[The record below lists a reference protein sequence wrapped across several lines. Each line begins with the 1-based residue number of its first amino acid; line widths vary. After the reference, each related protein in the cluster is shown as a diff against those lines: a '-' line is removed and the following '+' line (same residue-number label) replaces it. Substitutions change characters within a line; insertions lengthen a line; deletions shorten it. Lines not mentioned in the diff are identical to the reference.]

1 MAIAHPPLGLGKAAA
16 DRHDPAAAF
25 AHYAE
30 GNRLRAAQ
38 VRYDPAE
45 TTRAVDR
52 AQAFFTAKR
61 LAACAGQGDPAPDP
75 IFIVGMPRSGSTLV
89 EQILSSHSQVEGT
102 TELPDLPAIAWAVG
116 ARTSAKGETAY
127 PEALADLTASDIAA
141 LGRDYLDRTRPQRKT
156 GRPRFIDKL
165 PNNWL
170 HVGLIRLILPN
181 ATIIDARRGAMA
193 CGWSN
198 FTQHYAR
205 GQGFSY
211 SLEHFGRYYRDYA
224 ALMAHF
230 ATVAPG
236 AVHRV
241 DHEAMVAD
249 TEGAVRV
256 LLAHCGLPFESAC
269 LRFWETDR
277 AVRTPSSEQV
287 RRPIFDSGAAWRAY
301 EPWLGPL
308 RAALGPELAG
318 D

>member
-1 MAIAHPPLGLGKAAA
+1 
-16 DRHDPAAAF
+16 
-25 AHYAE
+25 
-30 GNRLRAAQ
+30 
-38 VRYDPAE
+38 
-45 TTRAVDR
+45 
-52 AQAFFTAKR
+52 
-61 LAACAGQGDPAPDP
+61 
-75 IFIVGMPRSGSTLV
+75 MPRSGSTLV

-102 TELPDLPAIAWAVG
+102 TELPDLPALAWAVG

-127 PEALADLTASDIAA
+127 PEALADLAPAELAA

-156 GRPRFIDKL
+156 DRPRFIDKL

-181 ATIIDARRGAMA
+181 ATIIDARRGGMA

-211 SLEHFGRYYRDYA
+211 SLADFGHYYRDYV

-230 ATVAPG
+230 AEVAPG

-241 DHEAMVAD
+241 DHAAMVAD
-249 TEGAVRV
+249 TEGTVRA
-256 LLAHCGLPFESAC
+256 LLAACGLAFEPAC

-287 RRPIFDSGAAWRAY
+287 RQPIFDSGAAWRAY
-301 EPWLGPL
+301 AEWLGPL
-308 RAALGPELAG
+308 RDALGADLAAA